1 MITKN
6 ASTYFFTQTY
16 SASYSLSTYYDHD
29 HPLLSVTLSFVLLH
43 HPIEL
48 SIAYS
53 NHSTNSQVS
62 IIASHFLHSYNILTA
77 Y

>member
-6 ASTYFFTQTY
+6 ASTYFLLQTY
-16 SASYSLSTYYDHD
+16 SASYSLSTYYDYD

-53 NHSTNSQVS
+53 NHSTNEYLNLDRDKSTFK
-62 IIASHFLHSYNILTA
+62 SHRDFCF
-77 Y
+77 